1 MRLDLDLTE
10 GRPVYRQIADELER
24 EIAVG
29 ILRPGEA
36 LPALRRLATDL
47 RVNPN
52 TVQQAYRRLAQQGVV
67 EVRRGRGTFVAAQ
80 QRPRESARAARE
92 IANRAL
98 RDAYRHGLL
107 ASDLVRAIEELAP
120 EGYVRTVSNR

>member
-1 MRLDLDLTE
+1 MRLILDDAE

-24 EIAVG
+24 EITTG
-29 ILRPGEA
+29 ILRTGDA
-36 LPALRRLATDL
+36 LPALRKLAAEL

-52 TVQQAYRRLAQQGVV
+52 TVQQAYKLLSLRGLVA
-67 EVRRGRGTFVAAQ
+67 VRRGQGTFVT
-80 QRPRESARAARE
+80 SAREVKAPERTARE

-107 ASDLVRAIEELAP
+107 ASDLVRAIHELAP
-120 EGYVRTVSNR
+120 ETRGN

>member
-1 MRLDLDLTE
+1 MRLTLDASD

-36 LPALRRLATDL
+36 LPALRVLAADL
-47 RVNPN
+47 RVNAN
-52 TVQQAYRRLAQQGVV
+52 TVQQAYKWMALRGVV
-67 EVRRGRGTFVAAQ
+67 EVKRGQGTFVM
-80 QRPRESARAARE
+80 PYREAKAPARLARE

-107 ASDLVRAIEELAP
+107 ASDLVRAIEQLAP
-120 EGYVRTVSNR
+120 ETTSGR

>member
-1 MRLDLDLTE
+1 MRLLLDDSE

-24 EIAVG
+24 EIATG
-29 ILRPGEA
+29 ILRTGEA
-36 LPALRRLATDL
+36 LPALRRLAAEL

-52 TVQQAYRRLAQQGVV
+52 TVQQAYKLLSLRGLVA
-67 EVRRGRGTFVAAQ
+67 VRRGEGTFVMAQ
-80 QRPRESARAARE
+80 REPKAPLRAARE

-107 ASDLVRAIEELAP
+107 ASDLVRAIHELAP
-120 EGYVRTVSNR
+120 ETKGN

>member
-1 MRLDLDLTE
+1 MRLTLDHAD

-36 LPALRRLATDL
+36 LPALRVMAADL
-47 RVNPN
+47 RVNAN
-52 TVQQAYRRLAQQGVV
+52 TVQQAYKWMALRGLV
-67 EVRRGRGTFVAAQ
+67 EVKRGQGTFVLT
-80 QRPRESARAARE
+80 RREPTAPARLARE

-107 ASDLVRAIEELAP
+107 ASDLVRAIEQLAP
-120 EGYVRTVSNR
+120 ETTSGR